1 MAMDGAPMSR
11 SQRPMRRGIA
21 ITMLVVI
28 VGVVIGVATWITI
41 RSANAPAAPVAS
53 GTPTPVASRPVRH
66 RAIVLAPVY
75 TASATIKQ
83 GVFSFHLRRV
93 GHDRLVGTLDYFS
106 PAGPTGYSPTRD
118 ISSTDAISGTISG
131 RHITLDATRTPFYFD
146 GLLSATQLTGT
157 FTITN
162 QGTIRGTYTFCPTTD
177 TRREAT
183 C

>member
-1 MAMDGAPMSR
+1 MATGGGPTSS
-11 SQRPMRRGIA
+11 SQRPTRKTIA
-21 ITMLVVI
+21 IVTFIVV
-28 VGVVIGVATWITI
+28 VALIGVATWIAT
-41 RSANAPAAPVAS
+41 RPASAPTAPVAS
-53 GTPTPVASRPVRH
+53 GTPTSVAPRPVRH

-75 TASATIKQ
+75 TASTTIEQ

-131 RHITLDATRTPFYFD
+131 RRITLDATSTPFYFD
-146 GLLSATQLTGT
+146 GLLGATQLTGT
-157 FTITN
+157 FAITN
-162 QGTIRGTYTFCPTTD
+162 QGTIRGPYTFCPTTD

>member
-1 MAMDGAPMSR
+1 MATRGGPTSR

-28 VGVVIGVATWITI
+28 IVTVIGVVTWIAT
-41 RSANAPAAPVAS
+41 RAANPLAAPVAT
-53 GTPTPVASRPVRH
+53 GTPTVAAVRPVRH
-66 RAIVLAPVY
+66 RTIVLAPVY
-75 TASATIKQ
+75 TASTTIKQ

-93 GHDRLVGTLDYFS
+93 GHGRLVGTLDYFS
-106 PAGPTGYSPTRD
+106 PSGPTGYSPTRD
-118 ISSTDAISGTISG
+118 ISGTDAISGTISG
-131 RHITLDATRTPFYFD
+131 RHITLDATSTPFHFD

-157 FTITN
+157 FAITA

>member
-1 MAMDGAPMSR
+1 MAMEGGPTSR
-11 SQRPMRRGIA
+11 SQRPLRRGIA
-21 ITMLVVI
+21 ITALVVI
-28 VGVVIGVATWITI
+28 IVAAISVATWIAT
-41 RSANAPAAPVAS
+41 RPASAPTAPVAS

-83 GVFSFHLRRV
+83 GVFSFHLQRV

-106 PAGPTGYSPTRD
+106 HAGPTGYSPTRD

-131 RHITLDATRTPFYFD
+131 RHITLDATSTPFHFN

-157 FTITN
+157 FAITN